1 MAQREGRSR
10 HACLRFWASAGQTF
24 LFWPDNLL
32 FRSVSIWFV
41 ISFLGRTNGLK
52 LPGGIY
58 CYLLGDFS
66 VLCLILERCRS

>member
-1 MAQREGRSR
+1 MAQGRGALGML
-10 HACLRFWASAGQTF
+10 ACVFWASAGQTI
-24 LFWPDNLL
+24 LCWPDILL

>member
-1 MAQREGRSR
+1 MAQGRGTLGMF
-10 HACLRFWASAGQTF
+10 CLFFWASAGQTSQ
-24 LFWPDNLL
+24 FWPDNLL
-32 FRSVSIWFV
+32 FGVVSFGLV

-66 VLCLILERCRS
+66 VLCLDS